1 MVDLTALTST
11 LALLSTAALIIIIA
25 LICLRTKPFNP
36 SAKSGISKIS
46 IGILLGLLAVF
57 ATLMGTK
64 LPDGTIINVRE
75 LAVMIAGIAGGPIS
89 GVIAGIIGGLHRY
102 TVGGATALP
111 CTISTVAIGLIS
123 GLVWMKISGK
133 NSLIKAGLLGLS
145 LESMAMGLIL
155 VLVQPLDVAIGILS
169 QIAIPMIAATTIGL
183 IFWVYL
189 FSTQKSTTKTLNS

>member
-1 MVDLTALTST
+1 MVDLTALTNT

-25 LICLRTKPFNP
+25 LICLRTKTFNP
-36 SAKSGISKIS
+36 SAKSGTSKIS

-145 LESMAMGLIL
+145 LESMAMGL
-155 VLVQPLDVAIGILS
+155 
-169 QIAIPMIAATTIGL
+169 
-183 IFWVYL
+183 FWCW
-189 FSTQKSTTKTLNS
+189 FNR